1 MKYKVFSL
9 ENMIVL
15 FLGLVVATIG
25 LIFMSRHLEA
35 SFYDDNNKIPVS
47 QSSPVKYI
55 DVEKIVNSIKEK
67 NDTAELKYESKEVED
82 FRSLIYKVTDIK
94 DVDKI
99 GNVEYKCILI
109 SAITGEEIEFVD
121 LIKKDKISDF
131 NNRELEL
138 LRLKYPEFIVEAILN
153 NGDNL
158 GKKVYY
164 VKDNE
169 VIISYEGY
177 KLAYQYSEPISLKI
191 NYNEIKDLVSFRPFL
206 DLDYQNEN
214 GFSYTNNKKSIA
226 LTFDDGPSGKY
237 NPLILDELN
246 KNKARA
252 TFFMVG
258 EMMNSCQKCVY
269 DTYRSGNEV
278 ASHTYEHMNIK
289 RGTVQKVEESIKKVN
304 DLYYSITGDTIKYLR
319 PPYGAYNKTNLENVN
334 LPFIMWNMDTLDWR
348 YRDVDHIVNYIMEN
362 AQDGSIILMHE
373 LYETSYE
380 ALKIVLPRLY
390 AEGYQ
395 VVSIGELA
403 KIKGRTLEI
412 GNAYTSLR

>member
-138 LRLKYPEFIVEAILN
+138 LRLKYPEFIVEAILD

-164 VKDNE
+164 VKDK
-169 VIISYEGY
+169 S
-177 KLAYQYSEPISLKI
+177 
-191 NYNEIKDLVSFRPFL
+191 
-206 DLDYQNEN
+206 
-214 GFSYTNNKKSIA
+214 NK
-226 LTFDDGPSGKY
+226 
-237 NPLILDELN
+237 
-246 KNKARA
+246 
-252 TFFMVG
+252 
-258 EMMNSCQKCVY
+258 
-269 DTYRSGNEV
+269 
-278 ASHTYEHMNIK
+278 
-289 RGTVQKVEESIKKVN
+289 
-304 DLYYSITGDTIKYLR
+304 
-319 PPYGAYNKTNLENVN
+319 
-334 LPFIMWNMDTLDWR
+334 
-348 YRDVDHIVNYIMEN
+348 
-362 AQDGSIILMHE
+362 
-373 LYETSYE
+373 
-380 ALKIVLPRLY
+380 
-390 AEGYQ
+390 
-395 VVSIGELA
+395 
-403 KIKGRTLEI
+403 
-412 GNAYTSLR
+412 